1 MFSLSILF
9 YIRCFIVHFILQ
21 TRTPPCSD
29 VSFFSSWACY
39 FLPTCAEK
47 GNTSSHP
54 KEDLAYSCLRIRS
67 SGNDTRPDS
76 NLHKRHIL
84 ALIRSLLSFLNSHPS
99 PYLRNRRAMPTDP
112 LTATSSPKATKRI
125 KAIVSIFVNFK
136 NLGGASGIEPEKTRL
151 SRSLSTDALTGLVET
166 ALVSRRDA
174 VK

>member
-1 MFSLSILF
+1 
-9 YIRCFIVHFILQ
+9 
-21 TRTPPCSD
+21 
-29 VSFFSSWACY
+29 
-39 FLPTCAEK
+39 
-47 GNTSSHP
+47 
-54 KEDLAYSCLRIRS
+54 
-67 SGNDTRPDS
+67 
-76 NLHKRHIL
+76 
-84 ALIRSLLSFLNSHPS
+84 
-99 PYLRNRRAMPTDP
+99 MPTDP